1 MIRRLYILVALVI
14 ICSFTALSQD
24 VVCDSVVVLF
34 RTGGGR
40 IDLKFNQN
48 DKALETL
55 RTIKR
60 SDNADYRYFLRRADI
75 YGTASPEG
83 SIAINNRLSKLRA
96 ESLSKQVAEYL
107 AIPDSI
113 IVRHFVG
120 RDWRR
125 LRVLASLDSRVPSQQ
140 AVVNLLDIIAAE
152 AESGKPHKG
161 DPLHRLQSIAN
172 GKAYSYLARHH
183 FSKLRAARLCITYNR
198 VGKLPVQ
205 STSSTVVPVN
215 SRTMMVT
222 PPLYVAKP
230 VQPATDMA
238 LTGGRKPFYMALK
251 TNLLA
256 DLAIT
261 PNIGIEFY
269 LGRGFSIS
277 AMWNYAWWRSDSSK
291 WYWRTYGGD
300 LSIRKYLGK
309 AAKEKPLT
317 GHHLGIYGQ
326 ALTYDFVFG
335 SDGRGEM
342 CDTWSYAAG
351 IEYGY
356 SLPIHRR
363 LNLDFVIGVGY
374 LGGLYKEY
382 VVKDDCYVW
391 EATKRRQ
398 WFGPTKAEIS
408 LVWLIGRGNYNQM
421 KGKRR

>member
-1 MIRRLYILVALVI
+1 V
-14 ICSFTALSQD
+14 
-24 VVCDSVVVLF
+24 
-34 RTGGGR
+34 
-40 IDLKFNQN
+40 
-48 DKALETL
+48 ETTL
-55 RTIKR
+55 
-60 SDNADYRYFLRRADI
+60 AD
-75 YGTASPEG
+75 
-83 SIAINNRLSKLRA
+83 
-96 ESLSKQVAEYL
+96 
-107 AIPDSI
+107 
-113 IVRHFVG
+113 
-120 RDWRR
+120 
-125 LRVLASLDSRVPSQQ
+125 
-140 AVVNLLDIIAAE
+140 
-152 AESGKPHKG
+152 
-161 DPLHRLQSIAN
+161 
-172 GKAYSYLARHH
+172 
-183 FSKLRAARLCITYNR
+183 
-198 VGKLPVQ
+198 
-205 STSSTVVPVN
+205 
-215 SRTMMVT
+215 
-222 PPLYVAKP
+222 
-230 VQPATDMA
+230 
-238 LTGGRKPFYMALK
+238 GRKPFYMALK

-269 LGRGFSIS
+269 LGRGFSVA
-277 AMWNYAWWRSDSSK
+277 AMWNYAWWRSDASR

-309 AAKEKPLT
+309 AAKAKPLT
-317 GHHLGIYGQ
+317 GHHIGIYGQ

-382 VVKDDCYVW
+382 VVKDNCYVW

-421 KGKRR
+421 RGKRR